1 MPGAV
6 ALLLAVAISSAG
18 CATYEGSRDTA
29 IVGGVSFAAGI
40 GAIAASTGAESSTGV
55 LTGIAIGT
63 ASMMVMMGSAV
74 GMVMLPKRVE
84 VALQLAHALAV
95 RAEAG
100 DCVTVAERRHEVEE
114 LDALVYEVVL
124 MDDPEVIKCF
134 DFSSSSSSPS
144 DAVPDLPDPASTSIV
159 R

>member
-1 MPGAV
+1 MPRAV
-6 ALLLAVAISSAG
+6 ALALALAITTTG

-29 IVGGVSFAAGI
+29 MVGGVSFAAGVGTI
-40 GAIAASTGAESSTGV
+40 VVCERAESATGV

-63 ASMMVMMGSAV
+63 ASMMLVMGSAV
-74 GMVMLPKRVE
+74 GMAVLPQRVE
-84 VALQLAHALAV
+84 IALQIAHALVA

-114 LDALVYEVVL
+114 LDELVYEVVL
-124 MDDPEVIKCF
+124 MDDPEVSKCF
-134 DFSSSSSSPS
+134 DSSSSSLSPS
-144 DAVPDLPDPASTSIV
+144 DADRALPDPASTSTA